1 MQQLEFSN
9 AVLDIPTVWTGCGHG
24 FIETG
29 ELLWPGRPYSQSPQD
44 QATRGQLG
52 WSPMLHWPYASP
64 SPPARLNLQ
73 VSTDRSTDPL
83 LAGGGNA
90 SFPRTQWST
99 GECPYPTH
107 HPRPHQ
113 QAWQPAQIAKEVCP
127 FLPFLFYLV
136 KRRGDIK
143 TVL

>member
-24 FIETG
+24 FTETG
-29 ELLWPGRPYSQSPQD
+29 ELFWPGRPYSQSPQD

-73 VSTDRSTDPL
+73 VSTDGSTDPL
-83 LAGGGNA
+83 LAGGGKCQLSKDPMVNGGMSTPHPPPPATSA
-90 SFPRTQWST
+90 SLAT
-99 GECPYPTH
+99 CPD
-107 HPRPHQ
+107 
-113 QAWQPAQIAKEVCP
+113 C
-127 FLPFLFYLV
+127 
-136 KRRGDIK
+136 
-143 TVL
+143 